1 MARPKLNIDPKQVEG
16 LAQIGCKNTE
26 IAAFFGCTDDT
37 ITNRFSAQLHKGRE
51 NLKIS
56 LRRMQWQ
63 AAQAG
68 NIVMMIWLGKQY
80 LGQSDKLETEGNVR
94 TITTIEHR
102 YVGNGAYERPR
113 ANVESL
119 N

>member
-37 ITNRFSAQLHKGRE
+37 ITGRFSEELHKGRE
-51 NLKIS
+51 NLKLS

-63 AAQAG
+63 AAQNG
-68 NIVMMIWLGKQY
+68 SLVMMIWLGKQY
-80 LGQSDKLETEGNVR
+80 LGQSDKTDLTSNGETVGEVR
-94 TITTIEHR
+94 WSFANRRNGHSQAEHPS
-102 YVGNGAYERPR
+102 VN
-113 ANVESL
+113 
-119 N
+119 